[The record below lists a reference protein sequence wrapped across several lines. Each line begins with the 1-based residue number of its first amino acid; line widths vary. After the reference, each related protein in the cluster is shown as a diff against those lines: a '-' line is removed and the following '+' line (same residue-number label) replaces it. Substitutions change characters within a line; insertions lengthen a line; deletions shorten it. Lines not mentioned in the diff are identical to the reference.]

1 MRQSRVR
8 QKTKRATKKAK
19 SGLFRLIFSRTALIV
34 ALMLIQIGLLF
45 VVVAY
50 VREYAVFLYAFL
62 EIIGIGAAITILNGT
77 DNPAFKLTWILFV
90 LALPVFGTVMYLWT
104 KIQPGMQMLEHRLEV
119 LKDETREYMKQDPR
133 VFADVQ
139 RSKPAN
145 ANLAYYMSTNLD
157 FPMYRNTEMMFFPLG
172 QDKFRQLKIELAK
185 AEKFIFMEYFI
196 IEEGYMWGEIVKILR
211 RKVMEGVEVRVMYDG
226 MCSISNLP
234 YNYPEK
240 LKKYGIKCK
249 IFNRIR
255 PVLSTVQNNRDHRKI
270 CVIDGKIAFTG
281 GINLADEYINR
292 KRRFGHWKDTAI
304 MMKGNA
310 VQSFTMMFLNMWNID
325 ERVKEQYERYLTPMS
340 NVVLESLGY
349 ALPYADSP
357 YDHEN
362 VGEQVYIHILN
373 HAKQYVHI
381 MTPYLILDNEM
392 ITSLTYAAKCGI
404 DVKIIM
410 PYIPDKWYA
419 FALAK
424 TYYEEL
430 IEAGVEIYEYIPGF
444 VHAKIFVSDDD
455 TATVGSINLDYRSLY
470 LHHECGVF
478 IYNNPVVKDIEEDFQ
493 NTLSRCRKVTV
504 SQVRQRSVLMKI
516 AGSTLRL
523 LAPLM

>member
-1 MRQSRVR
+1 MRRSKIR
-8 QKTKRATKKAK
+8 QKTRRATKKAK
-19 SGLFRLIFSRTALIV
+19 SGLFRIIFSRTALIM
-34 ALMLIQIGLLF
+34 ALLLVQLGLLVF
-45 VVVAY
+45 AIAY
-50 VREYAVFLYAFL
+50 VKEYAVYLYVVL
-62 EIIGIGAAITILNGT
+62 EIVGIGVAITIFNSK

-90 LALPVFGTVMYLWT
+90 LTLPVFGMVMYLWT
-104 KIQPGMQMLEHRLEV
+104 KFQPGTQWLEKRLAD
-119 LKDETREYMKQDPR
+119 LKEETREYMQQDFR

-139 RSKPAN
+139 KSKPAN
-145 ANLAYYMSTNLD
+145 ANLAYYMSTQLE
-157 FPMYRNTEMMFFPLG
+157 FPMYRNTEMTFFPLG
-172 QDKFRQLKIELAK
+172 QDKFKRLKIELEK

-196 IEEGYMWGEIVKILR
+196 IEEGYMWGEILKILR
-211 RKVMEGVEVRVMYDG
+211 RKASEGVEVRVMYDG

-234 YNYPEK
+234 ENYPEK

-249 IFNRIR
+249 IFNQIR

-270 CVIDGKIAFTG
+270 CVIDGEIAFTG
-281 GINLADEYINR
+281 GVNLADEYINR
-292 KRRFGHWKDTAI
+292 KKRFGHWKDTAI
-304 MMKGNA
+304 MLKGNA
-310 VQSFTMMFLNMWNID
+310 VQSFTMMFLCMWNID
-325 ERVKEQYERYLTPMS
+325 EKVKERYERYLTPMS
-340 NVVLESLGY
+340 NVVLNSLGY
-349 ALPYADSP
+349 ALPYGDSP

-362 VGEQVYIHILN
+362 VGEQVYLHILN
-373 HAKQYVHI
+373 HAKHYVHI

-392 ITSLTYAAKCGI
+392 ITSLTFAAKCGI

-410 PYIPDKWYA
+410 PYVPDKWYA

-455 TATVGSINLDYRSLY
+455 TATVGTINLDFRSLY

-478 IYNNPVVKDIEEDFQ
+478 VYNNPVVKDIEEDFQ

-504 SQVRQRSVLMKI
+504 SQVHQRSAFMKM
-516 AGSTLRL
+516 AGRVLRL

>member
-1 MRQSRVR
+1 MNRSGTVKKS
-8 QKTKRATKKAK
+8 KTKRAKN
-19 SGLFRLIFSRTALIV
+19 GLLRIVFSRTAVIM
-34 ALMLIQIGLLF
+34 ALLLIQIGILF
-45 VVVAY
+45 LGIVY
-50 VREYAVFLYAFL
+50 VREYAVIFYVAL
-62 EIIGIGAAITILNGT
+62 EILGIVVTITIINGN
-77 DNPAFKLTWILFV
+77 DNPAFKLTWILVV
-90 LALPVFGTVMYLWT
+90 LALPVFGTAMYMWCR
-104 KIQPGMQMLEHRLEV
+104 IQPGTQHLAMRLNS
-119 LKDETREYMKQDPR
+119 LKEETNEYMKQDLR
-133 VFADVQ
+133 VFADLR

-145 ANLAYYMSTNLD
+145 ANMAYYMANQLH
-157 FPMYRNTEMMFFPLG
+157 FPTYRNTEMMFFPLG
-172 QDKFRQLKIELAK
+172 QDKFRQMKIELRKAK
-185 AEKFIFMEYFI
+185 KFIFMEYFI
-196 IEEGYMWGEIVKILR
+196 VEEGYMWNEILKILK
-211 RKVMEGVEVRVMYDG
+211 RKVNEGVEVRFMYDG
-226 MCSISNLP
+226 MCSISMLP

-249 IFNRIR
+249 IFNPIR

-270 CVIDGKIAFTG
+270 CVIDGEVAFTG
-281 GINLADEYINR
+281 GINLGDEYINK

-304 MMKGNA
+304 MLKGNA

-325 ERVKEQYERYLTPMS
+325 EKVKERYERYQTPIS

-362 VGEQVYIHILN
+362 VGEQVYFHILN
-373 HAKQYVHI
+373 HAKKYVHI

-392 ITSLTYAAKCGI
+392 ITTLTYAAKSGI

-430 IEAGVEIYEYIPGF
+430 IDAGVEIYEYIPGF

-455 TATVGSINLDYRSLY
+455 TATVGTINLDFRSFY

-478 IYNNPVVKDIEEDFQ
+478 IYNNPVVADIEEDFQ
-493 NTLSRCRKVTV
+493 NTLSRCRKITAV
-504 SQVRQRSVLMKI
+504 QLKQRSVFMKM
-516 AGSTLRL
+516 AGSVLRL
-523 LAPLM
+523 FAPLM